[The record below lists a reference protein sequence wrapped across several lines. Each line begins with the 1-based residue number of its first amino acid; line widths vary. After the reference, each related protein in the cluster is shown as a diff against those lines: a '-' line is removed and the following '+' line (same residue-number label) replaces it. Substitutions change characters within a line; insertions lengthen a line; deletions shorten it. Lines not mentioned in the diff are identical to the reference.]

1 MYGSGNSHAPA
12 PLAHTD
18 MILDRLSEFLAKRRG
33 LPTMIAIL
41 LVAINLILQF
51 IPGLEWLARTN
62 IILHI
67 GVIVGFLGILL
78 SAALG

>member
-1 MYGSGNSHAPA
+1 
-12 PLAHTD
+12 

-33 LPTMIAIL
+33 LPTLLAIL
-41 LVAINLILQF
+41 LVIVNLIIQF

-62 IILHI
+62 LFLHL
-67 GVIVGFLGILL
+67 GVIVGLIGVLL